1 MAQAMGEDNMF
12 VFGLRADAVARM
24 KSLGY
29 DARLYV
35 EENARLKR
43 VLDAIAHGDFSPGEP
58 ERYRGLIEGL
68 LNRDTYML
76 MADFADYVT
85 TQGRVDALWQ
95 DTAAWTERAI
105 RNVAAM
111 GHFSS
116 DRTIREYV
124 EKIWVTPK
132 R

>member
-1 MAQAMGEDNMF
+1 MGEDNMF
-12 VFGLRADAVARM
+12 VFGLRADDVARM

-35 EENARLKR
+35 EENHQLKR
-43 VLDAIAHGDFSPGEP
+43 VLDAISHGEFSPGEP
-58 ERYRGLIEGL
+58 ERYRGLIDGL

-76 MADFADYVT
+76 MADFADYVA
-85 TQGRVDALWQ
+85 TQGKVDALWR
-95 DTAAWTERAI
+95 DKAAWAQCAI

-111 GHFSS
+111 GPFSS

-124 EKIWVTPK
+124 QKIWAAPK

>member
-1 MAQAMGEDNMF
+1 M
-12 VFGLRADAVARM
+12 VAKTKR
-24 KSLGY
+24 LGY
-29 DARLYV
+29 DPRLYV
-35 EENARLKR
+35 EENTQLKA
-43 VLDAIAHGDFSPGEP
+43 VLDAIARGDFSPGEP
-58 ERYRGLIEGL
+58 DRYRGLIDGL

-76 MADFADYVT
+76 MADFADYVK
-85 TQGRVDALWQ
+85 TQGRVDALWR
-95 DTAAWTERAI
+95 DSAAWAERAL

-111 GHFSS
+111 GFFSS